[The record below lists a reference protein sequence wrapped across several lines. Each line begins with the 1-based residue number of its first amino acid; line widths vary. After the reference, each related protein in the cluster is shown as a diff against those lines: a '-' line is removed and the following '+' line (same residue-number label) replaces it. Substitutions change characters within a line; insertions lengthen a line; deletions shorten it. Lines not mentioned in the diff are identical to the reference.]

1 MDGGLCMGDNY
12 FLLTNLLSEDE
23 RKVITS
29 ITAHIER
36 GEKRAGIQQIAAENY
51 LSTAS
56 IIKMCKR
63 LGFDGYSELYYHL
76 SRQLTGTDKRTEDTL
91 GSFVDNYSDELVSR
105 FCELLRARRKGKIF
119 TTGEGFSNIVGTYI
133 VQRMSICSFMAFSN
147 VHFYDYMIFQEAHQS
162 ADADENDIMFAVSQ
176 SGETEPVLNDV
187 RHAKQHGQKI
197 ISFTRRIDSTLAQLS
212 DLVFVVDG
220 AKQTLAGSLPNPFFG
235 HIILI
240 FEELMARFFSQ
251 TQ

>member
-91 GSFVDNYSDELVSR
+91 GSFVDNYSDALVSS

-133 VQRMSICSFMAFSN
+133 VQRMSICGFMAFSN
-147 VHFYDYMIFQEAHQS
+147 VHFYDYMIFQEAQQS

-176 SGETEPVLNDV
+176 SGENGAGFKRRTACEAARAEDHLLHAPQRLHARAALRSCLCRRRSEADAGGQPSKPVFWA
-187 RHAKQHGQKI
+187 HHP
-197 ISFTRRIDSTLAQLS
+197 
-212 DLVFVVDG
+212 DL
-220 AKQTLAGSLPNPFFG
+220 
-235 HIILI
+235 
-240 FEELMARFFSQ
+240 
-251 TQ
+251 

>member
-76 SRQLTGTDKRTEDTL
+76 SRQLTGTDKRAEDTL
-91 GSFVDNYSDELVSR
+91 GSFVDNYSDALVSS
-105 FCELLRARRKGKIF
+105 FCELLRARRKGKFF

-133 VQRMSICSFMAFSN
+133 VP
-147 VHFYDYMIFQEAHQS
+147 
-162 ADADENDIMFAVSQ
+162 VSY
-176 SGETEPVLNDV
+176 THL
-187 RHAKQHGQKI
+187 
-197 ISFTRRIDSTLAQLS
+197 TLPTTPY
-212 DLVFVVDG
+212 V
-220 AKQTLAGSLPNPFFG
+220 
-235 HIILI
+235 
-240 FEELMARFFSQ
+240 
-251 TQ
+251 

>member
-91 GSFVDNYSDELVSR
+91 GSFVDNYSDALVSS

-133 VQRMSICSFMAFSN
+133 VQRMSSAALWPSATS
-147 VHFYDYMIFQEAHQS
+147 IF
-162 ADADENDIMFAVSQ
+162 
-176 SGETEPVLNDV
+176 T
-187 RHAKQHGQKI
+187 
-197 ISFTRRIDSTLAQLS
+197 TT
-212 DLVFVVDG
+212 
-220 AKQTLAGSLPNPFFG
+220 
-235 HIILI
+235 
-240 FEELMARFFSQ
+240 
-251 TQ
+251 

>member
-133 VQRMSICSFMAFSN
+133 VQRMSICGFMAFSN
-147 VHFYDYMIFQEAHQS
+147 VHFYDYMIFQEAQQS

-176 SGETEPVLNDV
+176 SGETEP
-187 RHAKQHGQKI
+187 
-197 ISFTRRIDSTLAQLS
+197 F
-212 DLVFVVDG
+212 
-220 AKQTLAGSLPNPFFG
+220 
-235 HIILI
+235 
-240 FEELMARFFSQ
+240 
-251 TQ
+251 

>member
-23 RKVITS
+23 RKVIAS

-91 GSFVDNYSDELVSR
+91 GSFVDNYSDALVSS
-105 FCELLRARRKGKIF
+105 FCELLRARRKGKFF
-119 TTGEGFSNIVGTYI
+119 TTGEGFSNIVGAYI
-133 VQRMSICSFMAFSN
+133 VQRMSICGVMAFSN

-162 ADADENDIMFAVSQ
+162 ADADESAIMFAVSQ
-176 SGETEPVLNDV
+176 SGETADSLAALRLCRERGV
-187 RHAKQHGQKI
+187 RTLAVMSIATGSI
-197 ISFTRRIDSTLAQLS
+197 AAFIGGSFPTLSSSSTARSRRWRAVCRICFSGISF
-212 DLVFVVDG
+212 
-220 AKQTLAGSLPNPFFG
+220 
-235 HIILI
+235 
-240 FEELMARFFSQ
+240 
-251 TQ
+251 